1 MRLSFEHGKLY
12 VDNVKFSKYEAQHG
26 TELRP
31 GVHQTEAR
39 YSHNFGK
46 VLPHLDGLGWLGADA
61 GVQIVLGSVRSQSSL
76 IPDGHLVRVL
86 VEKIEAAHDLGDTV
100 LSEVA

>member
-1 MRLSFEHGKLY
+1 
-12 VDNVKFSKYEAQHG
+12 
-26 TELRP
+26 
-31 GVHQTEAR
+31 VHRTEAR

-61 GVQIVLGSVRSQSSL
+61 GVQIVLGSVRSQSGL

-86 VEKIEAAHDLGDTV
+86 VDAIEAAHETDIQV
-100 LSEVA
+100 LAEVA